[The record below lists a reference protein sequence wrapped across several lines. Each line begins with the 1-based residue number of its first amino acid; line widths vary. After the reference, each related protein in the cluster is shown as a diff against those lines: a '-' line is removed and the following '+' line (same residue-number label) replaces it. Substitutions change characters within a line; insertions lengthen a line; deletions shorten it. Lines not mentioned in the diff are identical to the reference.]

1 MEVLSLIALI
11 ALLFMVGGLRGRLSA
26 LAATLRSL
34 DDRLVELT
42 RGAALPEAVAQ
53 TAGAPSDVLEAEP
66 EPEPEPV
73 LREAQSE
80 PVITQPVAPEP
91 AETPDDIPA
100 PQPALT
106 AEERLE
112 TFEEEPA
119 ATPAPPPSRDYGDF
133 ERRFGTQWVVWI
145 GGLALALGAIFL
157 VRYSIEAGL
166 FTPKLRIAFGAIFA
180 LFLVGLGELARRRE
194 ITSGIGQIKGA
205 DIPSILTAAG
215 TTAAYAD
222 VWAAY
227 ALYDFLSP
235 GVAFILL
242 GIVALATL
250 AAALLHGPWLG
261 ALGLVGAYV
270 TPALVGSTHP
280 NYWALFTYLTV
291 VTAAAYALARVRLW
305 RWLAITAAAF
315 SLAWMLVGISPP
327 TEVVSTTLYAIAGFA
342 LVATFIVAGCLYGPP
357 AERGRF
363 DMVSSWIMA
372 GYLAGTF
379 LLVFANRHDGFAVL
393 GLFVLAAA
401 TIGVAWRSEAA
412 TPAIAAA
419 ALLTLLVVVHW
430 SVSDYFVVLHQP
442 GGLFSAVPPVP
453 KLEGLRTHLLFG
465 TGIALLFG
473 GTGYLAQGRVAH
485 PYSAILWAAASVLV
499 PVITL
504 VALNY
509 GVAQFERSI
518 PFAGIAL
525 LLAALFGVVTEMLS
539 RRTLAPG
546 GAAATAIYA
555 CGAVAALALALAF
568 ALERGWLTVALAL
581 MVPGIAYIADKR
593 PLPMLRQLCIVLV
606 ALVIARILWDPRI
619 VGDDVGKTP
628 IFNWLLWGYGVPA
641 LAFWIGGMILRRRG
655 DDLASRTVDSA
666 AITFTALTFT
676 LQIRHLMND
685 GDIYRRSASLAELGL
700 QVTTGLAMTIGLE
713 HVRARTGSIVHDIAA
728 RIIGTLSF
736 VGALIGLGLHFN
748 PVFTGEPVGAV
759 FFNALLL
766 GYGIPAVLMAIL
778 ARTIRETRPDLVYR
792 IAAVTAI
799 ALALVYLTLEVRT
812 IFHGPVIK
820 GFATSDAE
828 QYTYSA
834 VWLAF
839 GVVLLLAGI
848 ALKSQPARFAS
859 AAVVIL
865 TVGKVFLYDLAGVQG
880 VFRALSLICLGLT
893 LMGIGWLYQ
902 RLLFPPR
909 PRDDTAADN
918 APA

>member
-1 MEVLSLIALI
+1 MEVLALI
-11 ALLFMVGGLRGRLSA
+11 ALFALLIMVGDLRGRLKA
-26 LAATLRSL
+26 LEATLSGL
-34 DDRLVELT
+34 DERLGDLKR
-42 RGAALPEAVAQ
+42 RGIRAAAPE
-53 TAGAPSDVLEAEP
+53 TAGAPAELLEQAP
-66 EPEPEPV
+66 EAQPMLRDAQPEPV
-73 LREAQSE
+73 VS
-80 PVITQPVAPEP
+80 QPVAPEP
-91 AETPDDIPA
+91 EAVTEDIPS
-100 PQPALT
+100 PQPALPPEES
-106 AEERLE
+106 AEA
-112 TFEEEPA
+112 FADEP
-119 ATPAPPPSRDYGDF
+119 PAPPPPPRDYGDF

-145 GGLALALGAIFL
+145 GGLALALGAIFM

-166 FTPKLRIAFGAIFA
+166 FTPKLRIIFGAIFA

-194 ITSGIGQIKGA
+194 VTSGIGKIKGA

-235 GVAFILL
+235 GIAFVLL

-250 AAALLHGPWLG
+250 AAALVHGPGLAG
-261 ALGLVGAYV
+261 LGLIGAYV
-270 TPALVGSTHP
+270 TPLLVSSAQP
-280 NYWALFTYLTV
+280 NYWALYVYLAV
-291 VTAAAYALARVRLW
+291 VTAAAYALARIRLW
-305 RWLAITAAAF
+305 RWLAITAAVF
-315 SLAWMLVGISPP
+315 SLLWMLVG
-327 TEVVSTTLYAIAGFA
+327 VADANAIGAHAFHAVAGFA
-342 LVATFIVAGCLYGPP
+342 LASAFIVAGLLYGPP

-363 DMVSSWIMA
+363 DMVSSWILA
-372 GYLAGTF
+372 GYLAGAF
-379 LLVFANRHDGFAVL
+379 LLVFANRHDGLAVL
-393 GLFVLAAA
+393 TLFVLAAA
-401 TIGVAWRSEAA
+401 TVGVAWRSEAA
-412 TPAIAAA
+412 TPATAAA
-419 ALLTLLVVVHW
+419 ALLTLLVIAHW
-430 SVSDYFVVLHQP
+430 SAADYFVVLHRP
-442 GGLFSAVPPVP
+442 GGLFSSVAPVL

-465 TGIALLFG
+465 AGAAILFG
-473 GTGYLAQGRVAH
+473 GAGYLAQGRVAH
-485 PYSAILWAAASVLV
+485 PYSAILWAATSVLI

-509 GVAQFERSI
+509 GVALFEHSI
-518 PFAGIAL
+518 PFAALALLFAAVFGIA
-525 LLAALFGVVTEMLS
+525 TELLS

-606 ALVIARILWDPRI
+606 ALVLARIVWDPRI

-628 IFNWLLWGYGVPA
+628 ILNWLLWGYGVPA
-641 LAFWIGGMILRRRG
+641 LSFWIGGMILRRRG
-655 DDLASRTVDSA
+655 DDLASRSVDSA
-666 AITFTALTFT
+666 AITFTALTFM

-685 GDIYRRSASLAELGL
+685 GDIYRPSGGLAELGL
-700 QVTTGLAMTIGLE
+700 QVSTGLAMTIGLE
-713 HVRARTGSIVHDIAA
+713 HVRARTGSVVHDIAA
-728 RIIGTLSF
+728 RIIGTLAF
-736 VGALIGLGLHFN
+736 LGALISLGLNFN
-748 PVFTGEPVGAV
+748 PLFTREPVGGV
-759 FFNALLL
+759 FFNTLLL
-766 GYGIPAVLMAIL
+766 GYGIPAALMAIL
-778 ARTIRETRPDLVYR
+778 ARMIRETRHVLAYR
-792 IAAVTAI
+792 TTAVTAI
-799 ALALVYLTLEVRT
+799 AIALVYLTLEVRT
-812 IFHGPVIK
+812 MFHGPVIA
-820 GFATSDAE
+820 GFKTSDAE
-828 QYTYSA
+828 QYAYSA

-909 PRDDTAADN
+909 PRGETAAET